1 MESESASSNRRFKVK
16 EKNKMKQ
23 ELLKKIEEK
32 SIVVGVVGLGYVGLP
47 LAVEKAKAGFKTIG
61 FDVQDEK
68 VKLVNEGHN
77 YIGDVVD
84 SDLKELVENKML
96 TATTDFSFVKDV
108 DFVAICVPT
117 PLDAHQQPD
126 ISYVKSSTEA
136 ISKYLTK
143 GTMVVLESTT
153 YPGTT
158 EELIKPILE
167 EGSGLKCGEDFY
179 LGFSPE
185 RVDPGNLIYKTKN
198 TPKVVGAI
206 GKDATEVIATMY
218 RAVLEGDVYEVSSPA
233 IAEMEKILE
242 NTYRNINIGLVN
254 ELTMLCNKLGIS
266 MWEVV
271 DAAKTKPYGFQAFYP
286 GPGLGGHC
294 IPLDPYYLSWKARE
308 YGFHTSMIESSMM
321 INDQMPEYCV
331 ERASKILNRHAK
343 AMNGAKV
350 LVVGVAYK
358 QDIDDYR
365 ESPALR
371 VIEVLKREMANVE
384 FYDPWISEYKYK
396 GEKHQGLKE
405 ISPEIIASYD
415 LIMITAAHTNVDYDM
430 IQKSAVA
437 IFDTKN
443 VMKNIANRENI
454 EVL

>member
-1 MESESASSNRRFKVK
+1 MDMK
-16 EKNKMKQ
+16 ET
-23 ELLKKIEEK
+23 LLKKIENRD
-32 SIVVGVVGLGYVGLP
+32 IIVGVIGLGYVGLP

-61 FDVQDEK
+61 FDIQKEK
-68 VKLVNEGHN
+68 VNLVNAGHN

-84 SDLKELVENKML
+84 NDLKKLVEAG
-96 TATTDFSFVKDV
+96 TFSATTDFSFVKDV
-108 DFVAICVPT
+108 DFIAICVPT

-126 ISYVKSSTEA
+126 ISFVRDSATEVA
-136 ISKYLTK
+136 KYLTSE
-143 GTMVVLESTT
+143 TMVVLESTT

-167 EGSGLKCGEDFY
+167 KGSGLKCGEDFY

-206 GKDATEVIATMY
+206 GKDATKVIAAMY

-254 ELTMLCNKLGIS
+254 ELTMLCNKMGIS

-321 INDQMPEYCV
+321 INDRMPEYCV
-331 ERASKILNRHAK
+331 ERAGKILNNHEK
-343 AMNGAKV
+343 SLKNSKV
-350 LVVGVAYK
+350 LVLGVAYK

-365 ESPALR
+365 ESPAIR
-371 VIEVLKREMANVE
+371 VIDELHKEQAFVD
-384 FYDPWISEYKYK
+384 FYDPWIPEYKEGGK
-396 GEKHQGLKE
+396 IMTGLTK

-415 LIMITAAHTNVDYDM
+415 LVMITTAHSNVDYAM
-430 IQKSAVA
+430 VQANAKAV
-437 IFDTKN
+437 FDTKN
-443 VMKNIANRENI
+443 VMKDISHRENI

>member
-1 MESESASSNRRFKVK
+1 MK
-16 EKNKMKQ
+16 EQ
-23 ELLKKIEEK
+23 LLKKIADK
-32 SIVVGVVGLGYVGLP
+32 DLTVGVVGLGYVGLP

-61 FDVQDEK
+61 FDVQEEK
-68 VKLVNEGHN
+68 VNLVNAGHN

-84 SDLKELVENKML
+84 SDLKSLVEKGML
-96 TATTDFSFVKDV
+96 KATTDFSFVKDV
-108 DFVAICVPT
+108 DFIAICVPT
-117 PLDAHQQPD
+117 PLDAHQEPD
-126 ISYVKSSTEA
+126 ISYVRSSAESIA
-136 ISKYLTK
+136 KYLTK

-167 EGSGLKCGEDFY
+167 NGSGLKCEEDFY

-218 RAVLEGDVYEVSSPA
+218 RAVLDGDVCEVSSPA

-254 ELTMLCNKLGIS
+254 ELTMLCQKMGIS
-266 MWEVV
+266 MWEVI

-321 INDQMPEYCV
+321 INDKMPEYCV
-331 ERASKILNRHAK
+331 ERASKILNKKKK
-343 AMNGAKV
+343 AMNGSKV
-350 LVVGVAYK
+350 LVLGVAYK

-371 VIEVLKREMANVE
+371 VIEVLKREKAEVD
-384 FYDPWISEYKYK
+384 FYDPWISEYRYK
-396 GEKHQGLKE
+396 GQKYQG
-405 ISPEIIASYD
+405 IPEINPEVIASYD
-415 LIMITAAHTNVDYDM
+415 LIMITTAHSNVDYDM
-430 IQKSAVA
+430 IQKNADE

-443 VMKNIANRENI
+443 VMKNIKNRDNI